1 MANVLVDAMK
11 KFLAVSDY
19 RSAYDCLA
27 NLYEEEGADARR
39 YVLAFRNA
47 LKGVL
52 LKGYKADMVYDIL
65 HDTYVLTAKDSF
77 DDFMIAVEWYR
88 RDEDKFWLVRREQL
102 LPVCEALESLLNDD
116 LDELFLSQP
125 PRTGKTTIVM
135 FFVIWYMNKYPDK
148 SNLYASFSDT
158 VAKTFYNGILE
169 VMGDPF
175 TYDLSSVFPKNTVK
189 RTDSKDLLI
198 DINRKKRYASLTC
211 RSIDGTLNG
220 SCDAEGL
227 LVADDLHSGID
238 EARSKD
244 QLAKKWETVRANFL
258 SRKKGTAKILW
269 IGTHWS
275 LTDCISQRIEM
286 LTTEAE
292 AGHIRYKVVNVPA
305 LDEKDESNFDYLFHK
320 GFTTED
326 YKAIRASYESTGDMA
341 LWLAPYQGTPIER
354 DGAVFDPQSLK
365 YYNGELPKEEPD
377 RIFMAVDPAWGGGD
391 YVAAPVIYQYDYDLY
406 VHDVVFNNGDKYVT
420 EPLVVSKAIENN
432 VAAMYV
438 EATRVTSGYA
448 EDLDKRLRGQGYR
461 LNMISTTKHWS
472 SQNGKKQRIFDKAPE
487 IRERFIFRDARAR
500 SKEYTQFMNNMFSF
514 TMEGKNKHDDAPDSL
529 AMVLYNTATQMNKI
543 QLMSRRSIGA

>member
-27 NLYEEEGADARR
+27 NLYEEEGAEARR

-52 LKGYKADMVYDIL
+52 LKGYKADTVYDIL

-77 DDFMIAVEWYR
+77 DDFMIAVEWFR

-326 YKAIRASYESTGDMA
+326 YKAIRASYEATGDMA

-354 DGAVFDPQSLK
+354 DGAVFDPQDLR
-365 YYNGELPKEEPD
+365 YYNGELPAEEPD
-377 RIFMAVDPAWGGGD
+377 RIFMTVDPAWGGGD
-391 YVAAPVIYQYDYDLY
+391 YVSAPVIYQYGDDLY
-406 VHDVVFNNGDKYVT
+406 LHDLVFSNGDKLVT
-420 EPLVVSKAIENN
+420 EPAVVDCAKRNQA
-432 VAAMYV
+432 AAMFV
-438 EATRVTSGYA
+438 EGTRVTGTYA
-448 EDLDKRLRGQGYR
+448 EELDNRFRQSGYR
-461 LNMISTTKHWS
+461 LNLQRTTKHWS
-472 SQNGKKQRIFDKAPE
+472 SQNGKAQRIYDKAPE
-487 IRERFIFRDARAR
+487 IKERVIFRDDRHR
-500 SKEYTQFMNNMFSF
+500 SKEYQQAMNQLFAF
-514 TMEGKNKHDDAPDSL
+514 TIEGKVKHDDFPDSL
-529 AMVLYNTATQMNKI
+529 AMVMTMVNMGRAARVTVA
-543 QLMSRRSIGA
+543 RRTF

>member
-27 NLYEEEGADARR
+27 NLYEEEGAEARK

-52 LKGYKADMVYDIL
+52 LKGYKADTVYDIL

-77 DDFMIAVEWYR
+77 DDFMIAVEWFR

-354 DGAVFDPQSLK
+354 DGAVFDPQDLR
-365 YYNGELPKEEPD
+365 YYNGELPAEEPD
-377 RIFMAVDPAWGGGD
+377 RIFMTVDPAWGGGD
-391 YVAAPVIYQYDYDLY
+391 YVSAPVIYQYGDDLY
-406 VHDVVFNNGDKYVT
+406 LHDLVFSNGDKLVT
-420 EPLVVSKAIENN
+420 EPAVVDCAKRNQA
-432 VAAMYV
+432 AAMFV
-438 EATRVTSGYA
+438 EGTRVTGTYA
-448 EDLDKRLRGQGYR
+448 EELDNRFRQSGYR
-461 LNMISTTKHWS
+461 LNLQRTTKHWS
-472 SQNGKKQRIFDKAPE
+472 SQNGKAQRIYDKAPE
-487 IRERFIFRDARAR
+487 IKERVIFRDDRHR
-500 SKEYTQFMNNMFSF
+500 SKEYQQAMNQLFAF
-514 TMEGKNKHDDAPDSL
+514 TIEGKVKHDDFPDSL
-529 AMVLYNTATQMNKI
+529 AMVMTMVNMGRAARVTVA
-543 QLMSRRSIGA
+543 RRTF

>member
-1 MANVLVDAMK
+1 MANVLIDAMK
-11 KFLAVSDY
+11 KFLAASDY

-27 NLYEEEGADARR
+27 NLYAEDGKNARR

-47 LKGVL
+47 LKNVL
-52 LKGYKADMVYDIL
+52 LKGYKTDMVYDIL
-65 HDTYVLTAKDSF
+65 HDTYVLTAQDSF

-102 LPVCEALESLLNDD
+102 LPVCEALEALLSDD

-135 FFVIWYMNKYPDK
+135 FFIIWYMNKFPDR

-158 VAKTFYNGILE
+158 VAKTFYNGVLE

-227 LVADDLHSGID
+227 LIADDLHSGID
-238 EARSKD
+238 EARSKE

-286 LTTEAE
+286 LSTEAE

-305 LDEKDESNFDYLFHK
+305 LNDTDESNFDYLFHK
-320 GFTTED
+320 GFTTAD
-326 YKAIRASYESTGDMA
+326 YKAIRASYEATGDMA

-354 DGAVFDPQSLK
+354 DGAVFDPQDLR

-377 RIFMAVDPAWGGGD
+377 RIFMTVDPAWGGGD
-391 YVAAPVIYQYDYDLY
+391 YVSAPVIYQYGDDLY
-406 VHDVVFNNGDKYVT
+406 LHDLVFSNKDKLVT
-420 EPLVVSKAIENN
+420 EPAVVDCAKRNQAG
-432 VAAMYV
+432 AMFV
-438 EATRVTSGYA
+438 EGTRVTGTYA
-448 EDLDKRLRGQGYR
+448 EELDTRFRQTGYR
-461 LNMISTTKHWS
+461 LNLQRTTKHWS
-472 SQNGKKQRIFDKAPE
+472 SQNGKAQRIYDKAPE
-487 IRERFIFRDARAR
+487 IKERVIFRDDRHR
-500 SKEYTQFMNNMFSF
+500 SKEYQQAMNQLFAF
-514 TMEGKNKHDDAPDSL
+514 TIEGKVKHDDFPDSL
-529 AMVLYNTATQMNKI
+529 AMVMTMVNMGRAARVTVA
-543 QLMSRRSIGA
+543 RRTF

>member
-27 NLYEEEGADARR
+27 NLYEEEGTDARK

-52 LKGYKADMVYDIL
+52 LKGYKADTVYDIL

-77 DDFMIAVEWYR
+77 DDFMIAVEWFR

-116 LDELFLSQP
+116 LDELFLSLP
-125 PRTGKTTIVM
+125 PRVGKTSIVM
-135 FFVIWYMNKYPDK
+135 FFTIWYINKFPDK

-227 LVADDLHSGID
+227 LIADDLHSGID

-286 LTTEAE
+286 LTTESE
-292 AGHIRYKVVNVPA
+292 ASHIRYRVFNVPA
-305 LDEKDESNFDYLFHK
+305 LNESDESNFDYLFHK
-320 GFTTED
+320 GFTTAD
-326 YKAIRASYESTGDMA
+326 YKAIRASYEATGDMA

-354 DGAVFDPQSLK
+354 DGAVFDPQDLR
-365 YYNGELPKEEPD
+365 YYNGELPAEEPD
-377 RIFMAVDPAWGGGD
+377 RIFMTVDPAWGGGD
-391 YVAAPVIYQYDYDLY
+391 YVSAPVIYQYGDDLY
-406 VHDVVFNNGDKYVT
+406 LHDLVFSNGDKLVT
-420 EPLVVSKAIENN
+420 EPAVVDCAKRNQA
-432 VAAMYV
+432 AAMFV
-438 EATRVTSGYA
+438 EGTRVTGTYA
-448 EDLDKRLRGQGYR
+448 EELDNRFRQSGYR
-461 LNMISTTKHWS
+461 LNLQRTTKHWS
-472 SQNGKKQRIFDKAPE
+472 SQNGKAQRIYDKAPE
-487 IRERFIFRDARAR
+487 IKERVIFRDDRHR
-500 SKEYTQFMNNMFSF
+500 SKEYQQAMNQLFAF
-514 TMEGKNKHDDAPDSL
+514 TIEGKVKHDDFPDSL
-529 AMVLYNTATQMNKI
+529 AMVMTMVNMGRAARVTVA
-543 QLMSRRSIGA
+543 RRTF